1 MKLKN
6 IFKFFKYFLENIII
20 YIFFFVGKIIGLSL
34 ARKLFVKI
42 FIILGPFVKSKEIIK
57 NNLRLINGNIENL
70 KIIEKKMWENYG
82 KTFIEYIYLKKL
94 KEKKMNI
101 QIKNQNILDNIKKN
115 KKPVIFVSGHF
126 GNFEMM
132 SMELTKQNINLA
144 TIYRPLNNY
153 FLNFFMEYLRKKF
166 ICKNQIKK
174 GRSGIKEA
182 IEYLNKNYSVAL
194 MIDQRVSEGKSL
206 PFFQKE
212 ALTTTLP
219 AQLAIKYNCEIIP
232 IYLER
237 KASDTFLIEI
247 YEPIQT
253 KGFENTDEDKSSIT
267 LKLNKILE
275 EMVLRDPSQWILT
288 HNRWK

>member
-6 IFKFFKYFLENIII
+6 IFKFFKYFLESIII

-94 KEKKMNI
+94 KEEKMNI

>member
-6 IFKFFKYFLENIII
+6 IFKFFKYFLESIII